1 MANQERTA
9 LRTWTKTSIHPSIP
23 GAATIENHNPAS
35 VQQPETSPRHSVS
48 SDRRL
53 QHGENHTTRHTIHQS
68 SPTDHGTSGADRV
81 SDQTRKSRS
90 RNGRTYQDNHSNG
103 KG

>member
-9 LRTWTKTSIHPSIP
+9 LRTWTKASIYPSIP
-23 GAATIENHNPAS
+23 GAVITDNRNSAS
-35 VQQPETSPRHSVS
+35 SQLSQTSPRHSVS
-48 SDRRL
+48 SNRSL
-53 QHGENHTTRHTIHQS
+53 QHGENHTTRHTIYQS
-68 SPTDHGTSGADRV
+68 SPTDHGTSRADRV
-81 SDQTRKSRS
+81 SDQNRKSRS